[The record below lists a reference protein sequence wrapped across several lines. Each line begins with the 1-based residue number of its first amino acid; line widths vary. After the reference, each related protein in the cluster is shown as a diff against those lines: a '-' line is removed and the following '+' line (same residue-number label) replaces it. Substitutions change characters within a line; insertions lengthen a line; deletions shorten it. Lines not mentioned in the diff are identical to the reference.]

1 MQTIALFF
9 KLPYT
14 VCLILNGRNMSFN
27 DDEPRSPD
35 IVNVF
40 NANVYLHFSKK
51 IIIIAVFKDFIL
63 YAVV

>member
-1 MQTIALFF
+1 
-9 KLPYT
+9 
-14 VCLILNGRNMSFN
+14 MSFN

-51 IIIIAVFKDFIL
+51 NIYIIIPVFKDFIL